1 MIRRMSDY
9 WNDCLNNLRVSLPQ
23 VQFER
28 WIAPLELVSAG
39 DLGVQI
45 LAPNRM
51 VVNWVRERAMHIFK
65 PLAEE
70 HFAPGVQVEIVAR
83 ANCQADS
90 PAPTANGSDIDAP
103 IRLVVPLDDP
113 ISAATPAD
121 SHAAPGEGR
130 KDRRL
135 AQRSRSAG
143 INATYTFDNFVVG
156 KANQMARA
164 AALQVAA
171 NPGSDYNPLFVY
183 GCTGLGK
190 THLIQAV
197 GNALM
202 ASNPD
207 AKVRYVHANEYIG
220 DVVKAYQNRSF
231 DEFKSYYR
239 SLDLLLIDDV
249 HFFSGKEKTQE
260 EFFYA
265 FNYLI
270 DEQKQVIITSD
281 TLPKDINGLEERL
294 VSRFGYGLTVAI
306 EPPELEMRV
315 AILVAKARAERIDLG
330 NDVAFFIARH
340 IRSNV
345 RELEGALRRVLAYN
359 RFSGRP
365 LDIES
370 AKDALRDVLASF
382 NREPPIEQIRKA
394 VADYYGIRESELSG
408 TRKTKTVVVPR
419 QMAMSLCRELTQK
432 SLPEIGEGFGGRD
445 HTTVLHACRRIE
457 QLRKEQTTVAQAFDT
472 LTRILRN

>member
-1 MIRRMSDY
+1 MIHRMSDY
-9 WNDCLNNLRVSLPQ
+9 WNDCLERLRLTLPK
-23 VQFER
+23 VQFDR
-28 WIAPLELVSAG
+28 WIVPLELVSG
-39 DLGVQI
+39 SNGGVHIQ
-45 LAPNRM
+45 APNRM
-51 VVNWVRERAMHIFK
+51 VMNWVRERTLPVFAAA
-65 PLAEE
+65 AEE
-70 HFAPGVQVEIVAR
+70 HFAPGVQIEITARDNLVGHAGQAATDIEPPKGSSSATTAPAPVAR
-83 ANCQADS
+83 
-90 PAPTANGSDIDAP
+90 
-103 IRLVVPLDDP
+103 
-113 ISAATPAD
+113 TPKTD
-121 SHAAPGEGR
+121 E
-130 KDRRL
+130 RRHSM
-135 AQRSRSAG
+135 RSRTPGVNPAF
-143 INATYTFDNFVVG
+143 TFDNFVIG

-164 AALQVAA
+164 AAVQVAT
-171 NPGSDYNPLFVY
+171 NPGCDYNPLFVY

-190 THLIQAV
+190 THLMQAV
-197 GNALM
+197 GNALL
-202 ASNPD
+202 ASDPQ
-207 AKVRYVHANEYIG
+207 ARVRYVHANEYIG

-231 DEFKSYYR
+231 EEFKSYYR

-281 TLPKDINGLEERL
+281 TLPKDITGLEERL

-315 AILVAKARAERIDLG
+315 AILLAKAQLENIDIG
-330 NDVAFFIARH
+330 NDVAFFIARN

-345 RELEGALRRVLAYN
+345 RELEGALKRVLAFN

-370 AKDALRDVLASF
+370 AKEALRDVLASF
-382 NREPPIEQIRKA
+382 NREPPIEQVRK
-394 VADYYGIRESELSG
+394 VVSEYFGIRESELSG
-408 TRKTKTVVVPR
+408 TRKTKNIVVPR

-445 HTTVLHACRRIE
+445 HTTVLHACRRID
-457 QLRKEQTTVAQAFDT
+457 QLRREDSTLAAAFDT
-472 LTRILRN
+472 LIRTLRN